1 MLSSYVESYD
11 KVSLPKVLGGS
22 KMLYTEDLLTADVSE
37 WLDRSLVA
45 AIMGL
50 KPCETLLQY
59 ELVVKSVARS
69 GAGTGAVLD

>member
-1 MLSSYVESYD
+1 
-11 KVSLPKVLGGS
+11 
-22 KMLYTEDLLTADVSE
+22 MLYTEDLLTADVSE

-45 AIMGL
+45 AVMGL
-50 KPCETLLQY
+50 KSCETLLQY